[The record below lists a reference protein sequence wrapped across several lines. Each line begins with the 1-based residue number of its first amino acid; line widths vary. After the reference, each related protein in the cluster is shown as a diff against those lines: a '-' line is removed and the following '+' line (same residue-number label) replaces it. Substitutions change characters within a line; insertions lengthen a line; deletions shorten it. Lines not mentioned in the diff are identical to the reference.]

1 MKTISEKKAKALSE
15 LVIINNDR
23 YEGYN
28 KAAEQTTDA
37 DLKSLFTKFST
48 QSKGFS
54 SELRKLIPFTE
65 EAPKR
70 DETTVS
76 GKFYRAWMDV
86 KAALT
91 AKDRKAI
98 LSSCEFGEDVAKKTY
113 DDVLEHPEDVP
124 SDVLSLIKKQRS
136 ELQQGHDTVKALR
149 DSAKN

>member
-1 MKTISEKKAKALSE
+1 MKTVSEKKAKALSE

-37 DLKSLFTKFST
+37 DLKSLFSKFSA

-65 EAPKR
+65 EAPER

-86 KAALT
+86 KSALT

-136 ELQQGHDTVKALR
+136 ELQQGHDTIKALR

>member
-1 MKTISEKKAKALSE
+1 MKTVSEKKAKALSE

-23 YEGYN
+23 YEGYK
-28 KAAEQTTDA
+28 KAAEETTDS
-37 DLKSLFTKFST
+37 DLKALFTKFST

-54 SELRKLIPFTE
+54 SELRSLIPFTE
-65 EAPKR
+65 EAPDR

-86 KAALT
+86 KSALT

-113 DDVLEHPEDVP
+113 DDVLDKPEDIP

-149 DSAKN
+149 DSARN